1 MNLADIAND
10 IDVVE
15 SKLVCADNM
24 IHEGNKLLKACVS
37 KMNQQIFIEGQQ
49 KVEVGLKRKAELIT
63 VLDNIKKKRLSLIE
77 E

>member
-1 MNLADIAND
+1 MNLADIDND

-49 KVEVGLKRKAELIT
+49 KVEVGLK
-63 VLDNIKKKRLSLIE
+63 
-77 E
+77 